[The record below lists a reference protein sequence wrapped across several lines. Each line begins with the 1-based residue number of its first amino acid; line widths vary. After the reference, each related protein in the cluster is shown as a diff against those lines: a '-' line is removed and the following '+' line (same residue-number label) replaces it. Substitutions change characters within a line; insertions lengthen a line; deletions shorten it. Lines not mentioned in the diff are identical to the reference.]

1 MGEEYLKEKG
11 LKNVRLRLHGDVIR
25 IEVERS
31 AMKTVLEMAEDVVS
45 YIKGLGFRYVTLD
58 LEGFRSGSMDLV
70 LSEAQKSQGQAE

>member
-1 MGEEYLKEKG
+1 
-11 LKNVRLRLHGDVIR
+11 
-25 IEVERS
+25 
-31 AMKTVLEMAEDVVS
+31 MKTVLEMAEDVVS

>member
-1 MGEEYLKEKG
+1 MPFWKKWAWARNNLKEKG

-45 YIKGLGFRYVTLD
+45 YIKGWDFA
-58 LEGFRSGSMDLV
+58 M
-70 LSEAQKSQGQAE
+70 